1 MGLNHP
7 CDDHHDSV
15 EGSALKIVSAL
26 LTGCL
31 EALLYHVGDRALAQF
46 AQRGGRVSSFD
57 TFKSNLDM
65 VLATLLWVALMEQ
78 SGIRWTQRSLPTITS
93 L

>member
-7 CDDHHDSV
+7 CVHHDSI
-15 EGSALKIVSAL
+15 EGSALRIASVL

-31 EALLYHVGDRALAQF
+31 EALLYHVGDRALAQV

-57 TFKSNLDM
+57 TFKSYLDM
-65 VLATLLWVALMEQ
+65 VLGTLLWVALLEQ
-78 SGIRWTQRSLPTITS
+78 SGIRWIQRSLSTTTIP
-93 L
+93 